1 MSANK
6 PIQIFKPGR
15 HTAMSGAVLEFS
27 AADLAASAAAY
38 DPAKHEAPIV
48 VGHPTLDAPAYGWI
62 KGLAYADSALDAQPD
77 QVDAAFAEMVA
88 AGRFKKISASF
99 YAPDAPGNPVPG
111 VYYLRHVGFLGAAA
125 PAVKGLRAPSFA
137 ADEAGVV
144 EFGQWEDRTV
154 ARLFRQLREWF
165 IGTHGQETA
174 DKVIGSYEVDSLVE
188 DAARDTTD
196 TSATAIP
203 APAFAAGTTP
213 EESTVTPEQAAALEA
228 ENARLAALV
237 ADTAARDKAAAI
249 ASRHAA
255 HVAFAEGLVGK
266 LAPAQR
272 DMAVALLDHLGGQET
287 AVEFGEGDAKAPLAD
302 AVKSFLAGLPD
313 QVEFADQATR
323 DRAAGASD
331 LTDPTVIAAKAV
343 EFQEAEAKAGRV
355 ISISAAVTHIT
366 AAK

>member
-15 HTAMSGAVLEFS
+15 HTAMSGAGLEFS

-48 VGHPTLDAPAYGWI
+48 VGHPALDAPAYGWI

-88 AGRFKKISASF
+88 KGYFKKISASF

-125 PAVKGLRAPSFA
+125 PAVKGLRNPSFA

-144 EFGQWEDRTV
+144 EFSGWEDRTV

-165 IGTHGQETA
+165 IGAHGQETA
-174 DKVIGSYEVDSLVE
+174 DKVVGSWDVDALVE
-188 DAARDTTD
+188 EAAREDTKTF
-196 TSATAIP
+196 P
-203 APAFAAGTTP
+203 APAFAASTTL
-213 EESTVTPEQAAALEA
+213 EESPVTPVEAAALEA
-228 ENARLAALV
+228 ENKRLAALV
-237 ADTAARDKAAAI
+237 ADTAARDRAAAV

-272 DMAVALLDHLGGQET
+272 DMAVALLDHLGGQE
-287 AVEFGEGDAKAPLAD
+287 AVVEFGEGEAKQPLAD
-302 AVKSFLAGLPD
+302 AVKAFLQALPD
-313 QVEFADQATR
+313 QVDFADQATR
-323 DRAAGASD
+323 DRAAGATD
-331 LTDPTVIAAKAV
+331 LTDPKAIAAKAV

-355 ISISAAVTHIT
+355 ISISAAVTHVT